1 VSGETRS
8 RGPLMRNDLDLP
20 TLNLFSLRPLNTL
33 FLFSSIFS
41 PMSTQCVT
49 PQANKEN
56 SGDDKAHAITTP
68 SSIETSASSTSST
81 SKQRVI
87 FSKRN
92 QEHFFDPVLA
102 ANPTPLSTQEPS
114 KSILKKR
121 TYDEYLAEDGLFGS
135 LVPQRSSTPEPD
147 TEEGLAAYLLSP
159 VSTLVQSIQNARAGG
174 VDNQDIIEAY
184 CVLTARIR
192 AKFLPTTGVNGTN
205 EEGPELP
212 KGWHPAMQPIQDHV
226 DHLVCAMTRDI
237 ARAREDPL
245 KDFPSNPA
253 DKPLAEG
260 DMNAAAATLPS
271 PPPSSPPPFDPQ
283 ATPKRSGM
291 NEQQVKHARDLCTV
305 SQSAMK
311 LLAAL
316 FCFPE
321 TVQSGELFTGT
332 SSLYII
338 VHTLTHFCRNASV
351 YFIERI
357 ACYSSLVT
365 SPDSQLS
372 KNISIVDHPP
382 NCLLNT
388 LLLVSYPVFCCHRR
402 RHYTKR
408 PSHHLLTSS
417 WHRWRAR
424 ARGQKGCRS
433 RLPARRSQLFKG
445 PARFLRCSIFD
456 SHNSILN
463 EAS

>member
-1 VSGETRS
+1 
-8 RGPLMRNDLDLP
+8 MMNDLDPP
-20 TLNLFSLRPLNTL
+20 TFNSFSFRPLNTL

-41 PMSTQCVT
+41 QMSTQCVT

-56 SGDDKAHAITTP
+56 SGDEKAHAIITP
-68 SSIETSASSTSST
+68 SSIETSSDSTSST
-81 SKQRVI
+81 SKQRVV
-87 FSKRN
+87 FAKNN
-92 QEHFFDPVLA
+92 QEHFFQPVLA

-121 TYDEYLAEDGLFGS
+121 SYDEYLSDDGLFGS
-135 LVPQRSSTPEPD
+135 LVPQRSSTPEPE
-147 TEEGLAAYLLSP
+147 TEDALAAYLLSP
-159 VSTLVQSIQNARAGG
+159 VSTLVQSIQDGRAGG
-174 VDNQDIIEAY
+174 VDNQDVIEAY

-192 AKFLPTTGVNGTN
+192 AKFLPAAALNGTN
-205 EEGPELP
+205 EDGPELP

-245 KDFPSNPA
+245 KDFPST

-260 DMNAAAATLPS
+260 DINAAAASLPS

-332 SSLYII
+332 SSLHP
-338 VHTLTHFCRNASV
+338 VVTL
-351 YFIERI
+351 
-357 ACYSSLVT
+357 
-365 SPDSQLS
+365 
-372 KNISIVDHPP
+372 
-382 NCLLNT
+382 
-388 LLLVSYPVFCCHRR
+388 
-402 RHYTKR
+402 
-408 PSHHLLTSS
+408 
-417 WHRWRAR
+417 
-424 ARGQKGCRS
+424 
-433 RLPARRSQLFKG
+433 
-445 PARFLRCSIFD
+445 
-456 SHNSILN
+456 
-463 EAS
+463 